1 MDMMIQKRGMILT
14 PETQAQMRHE
24 MGLDQPFIIQ
34 YFHWVGQIFTG
45 DMGYSYFKNTDVF
58 PLFMKALPNTLLLTL
73 SAILT
78 TICISIPLGIVSA
91 VKQNKVTDYVIRC
104 FTFIGNALP
113 GFFVALML
121 LYIFALQLG
130 WLPVMGNNGF
140 VSIILPTLTLAI
152 SMSAKYTRQV
162 RATIL
167 EEISKDYVTGCLA
180 RGLKGRTII
189 LANVLKNSML
199 TIVTLL
205 AMSIGS
211 LLGGTAIVESIF
223 MWPGVGSLVV
233 DAIGNRDYAII
244 QVYVIWMAIIY
255 VVVNLITDIIYHYL
269 DPRIRIGKEA

>member
-1 MDMMIQKRGMILT
+1 MKWDWINRLSSNI
-14 PETQAQMRHE
+14 
-24 MGLDQPFIIQ
+24 
-34 YFHWVGQIFTG
+34 FHWVGQIFTG

-58 PLFMKALPNTLLLTL
+58 PLFMKVLPNTLLLTL

-162 RATIL
+162 RATI
-167 EEISKDYVTGCLA
+167 
-180 RGLKGRTII
+180 
-189 LANVLKNSML
+189 
-199 TIVTLL
+199 
-205 AMSIGS
+205 
-211 LLGGTAIVESIF
+211 
-223 MWPGVGSLVV
+223 
-233 DAIGNRDYAII
+233 
-244 QVYVIWMAIIY
+244 
-255 VVVNLITDIIYHYL
+255 
-269 DPRIRIGKEA
+269 